1 MKTFH
6 DFSPYSELQWTPN
19 VEAQNDSF
27 NAAST
32 GYKRYQTI
40 NKGLI

>member
-1 MKTFH
+1 MIFLH
-6 DFSPYSELQWTPN
+6 IVNFNGLQM

-27 NAAST
+27 SEAST